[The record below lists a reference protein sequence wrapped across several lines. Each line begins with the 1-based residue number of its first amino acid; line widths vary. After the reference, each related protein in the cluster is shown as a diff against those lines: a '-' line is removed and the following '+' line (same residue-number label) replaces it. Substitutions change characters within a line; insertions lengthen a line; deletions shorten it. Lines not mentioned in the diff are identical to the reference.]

1 MGHVHVPEAA
11 RGVRW
16 DDPAF
21 AIDWPAPH
29 GERTM
34 SGKDRAYPD
43 FVA

>member
-1 MGHVHVPEAA
+1 MGHPYVPDAG

-21 AIDWPAPH
+21 AIDWPRPD
-29 GERTM
+29 GERTI
-34 SGKDRAYPD
+34 SEKDRAYPD